1 MLVSCSNFCGKKNDF
16 FFRYFW
22 PQPFTENKNVMNI
35 IQTQFWWKKFQIQ
48 SITHNQKC
56 LWELIAFS
64 HELFFLQKGILDN
77 LWNEYFPRDALMD
90 RIVRHLWNIV
100 LVEKSSTISFTE
112 NTSLWQM
119 VVFLTKVLMG
129 KKIPTKP
136 SCKKWFYSNR
146 INKNIVVFATSLLCY
161 CHHLSHGRMQ
171 VFSTNLTYRGKK
183 YFLSGFYCQFATNL
197 PWIEFVRKYLFP

>member
-1 MLVSCSNFCGKKNDF
+1 MLVSYSNFCRKKKRLF
-16 FFRYFW
+16 FWYFW

-48 SITHNQKC
+48 SIIHNKKC

-64 HELFFLQKGILDN
+64 HELFFLPKKILDN

-90 RIVRHLWNIV
+90 RIIRHLWKIF

-112 NTSLWQM
+112 KTSLWQM

-146 INKNIVVFATSLLCY
+146 INKNIVVFARACY
-161 CHHLSHGRMQ
+161 AIVTIFLMEEC
-171 VFSTNLTYRGKK
+171 K
-183 YFLSGFYCQFATNL
+183 YFPQIWPIVGKNIFCRDFIANL
-197 PWIEFVRKYLFP
+197 PQTFHE